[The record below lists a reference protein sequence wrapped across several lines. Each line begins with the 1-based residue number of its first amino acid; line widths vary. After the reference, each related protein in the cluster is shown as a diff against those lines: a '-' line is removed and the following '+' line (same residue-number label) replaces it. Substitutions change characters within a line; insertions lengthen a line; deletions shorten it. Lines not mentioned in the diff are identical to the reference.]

1 MDGYEG
7 RLKLITAVLATPP
20 EENPGDFSYRN
31 AINLLLL
38 AFIAETVTKKSWE
51 ELLKIYIF
59 DVVPMPSAGL
69 GRPGLGGGGGGGGFE
84 GCPFPHSSPG
94 RILLAE
100 EKTVWLDCKATFPAL
115 GVHSNLHN
123 VMAYLRFCL
132 GERRGNGGMYEL
144 APGGKFVKAGFDVI
158 SREGKKDMLQ
168 CKGHVSGFATGVWL
182 ASDVAFGVFVNL
194 DGVEGAQVRDEVGRV
209 VMEMLI

>member
-1 MDGYEG
+1 
-7 RLKLITAVLATPP
+7 
-20 EENPGDFSYRN
+20 
-31 AINLLLL
+31 
-38 AFIAETVTKKSWE
+38 
-51 ELLKIYIF
+51 
-59 DVVPMPSAGL
+59 
-69 GRPGLGGGGGGGGFE
+69 
-84 GCPFPHSSPG
+84 
-94 RILLAE
+94 
-100 EKTVWLDCKATFPAL
+100 
-115 GVHSNLHN
+115 
-123 VMAYLRFCL
+123 
-132 GERRGNGGMYEL
+132 MYEL